1 MGIQLLPGL
10 LLLALLR
17 RKGKGRTA
25 KPPKSPLLR
34 MKHPVQ
40 TVSLLPGR
48 VRFRVPALRHHGHD
62 ARRVQDQLGKI
73 QGVRSVEVNAVSGS
87 VLVRYDFERIEAELL
102 FAAII
107 RILGLEKELEKAPR
121 GVAGRELNEISSA
134 INRALYDQTH
144 GLLDLS
150 STLTIL
156 TGAMALNR
164 LLTGQL
170 GPATLAS
177 LLVAMRTGNP
187 VEENE

>member
-1 MGIQLLPGL
+1 MGIQLLPGR

-17 RKGKGRTA
+17 KRGKGHA
-25 KPPKSPLLR
+25 AQSPKSPLLR

-48 VRFRVPALRHHGHD
+48 VRFRAAALRHHGHD

-73 QGVRSVEVNAVSGS
+73 QGVQSVEVSPVSGS

-121 GVAGRELNEISSA
+121 GVAGRELGEISRS

-150 STLTIL
+150 SALTIL
-156 TGAMALNR
+156 TGALALNR
-164 LLTGQL
+164 LLTGRL
-170 GPATLAS
+170 SPATLAS
-177 LLVAMRTGNP
+177 LLVALRLEGP
-187 VEENE
+187 AEEEG